1 MMEDIRN
8 VVIINGSPK
17 ITDESFSNLLGCRVT
32 DKLAS
37 DKININNINVRTS
50 MKEKATEKDFGLM
63 LQADALVFIFPLYVF
78 CLPGIL
84 MRYLQDFNQY
94 RLSLSSTSANAK
106 VYAIVNCGFP
116 ESYINEEAV
125 RVIACFSDTIGAK
138 FRFGIMIG
146 GGGMIPST
154 GQEPYMKR
162 TMIELDDG
170 LSALTCD
177 ISDPALLPISNKKV
191 NLYIPTRLYYY
202 MGGRGW
208 KSAIRRNGLKKKDLY
223 RRPYLA
229 K

>member
-17 ITDESFSNLLGCRVT
+17 VTQESFSQFLGCMVT
-32 DKLAS
+32 DKMAT
-37 DKININNINVRTS
+37 DKVNINNINVRTS
-50 MKEKATEKDFGLM
+50 MKEKDTDKDFELM
-63 LQADALVFIFPLYVF
+63 LQADVIIFIFPLYVF

-94 RLSLSSTSANAK
+94 RLSLPSSSVNAK

-125 RVIACFSDTIGAK
+125 RVIECVSDTIGAN

-154 GQEPYMKR
+154 GQASFMKR
-162 TMIELDDG
+162 TMMELEDS
-170 LSALTCD
+170 LSAMTCD
-177 ISDPALLPISNKKV
+177 ISNTDSSPMSNRKV
-191 NLYIPTRLYYY
+191 NLYIPTRLYYF

-208 KSAIRRNGLKKKDLY
+208 KSAIRKNGLKKKDLY